1 MEAVFRIPSFKGGTG
16 LAIYTIRR
24 LLAAVPVVIGVIAV
38 VFILT
43 SIVPGDPAR
52 LIAGKTADPETIQR
66 IREELGL
73 NRPLWEQFTDFFK
86 GVLTFDLGRSYRN
99 NRPVTQ
105 VIMERL
111 PLTAKLAVSSTAL
124 AVVTGVSLG
133 VVSAV
138 KKDSMLD
145 HGGRVLALLGISA
158 PSFWIGLMVVLL
170 FCVKLRWIPGT
181 GTGDGGWLYLVLPVI
196 TLGMRPAAFITRLTR
211 SGMLEVLEQDYIQ
224 TAWAKGLPGRA
235 VVLGHALKNAMIP
248 VATVAGTCMAE
259 MMGGAIV
266 VEQFF
271 SLPGVG
277 RLGLEAIL
285 ARDFPVI
292 RGQVLLLALVFV
304 AVNLLVDLTYPL
316 FDPRIKY
323 GGKRRHE

>member
-1 MEAVFRIPSFKGGTG
+1 M
-16 LAIYTIRR
+16 AIYTIKR

-43 SIVPGDPAR
+43 NIVPGDPAR
-52 LIAGKTADPETIQR
+52 IIVGKTGDPETIQR

-86 GVLTFDLGRSYRN
+86 GLLTFDLGRSFRN

-105 VIMERL
+105 VLMERL

-124 AVVTGVSLG
+124 AVVTGVWLG

-138 KKDSMLD
+138 KKGTMLD
-145 HGGRVLALLGISA
+145 HGGRILALLGISA
-158 PSFWIGLMVVLL
+158 PSFWIGLVLVLL

-181 GTGDGGWLYLVLPVI
+181 GTGDGSWIYLVLPVI
-196 TLGMRPAAFITRLTR
+196 TLGIRPAAFIARLTR

-224 TAWAKGLPGRA
+224 MAWAKGLPGKA

-248 VATVAGTCMAE
+248 VVTVAGTCMAE

-266 VEQFF
+266 VEKFF
-271 SLPGVG
+271 SLPGIG

>member
-1 MEAVFRIPSFKGGTG
+1 M
-16 LAIYTIRR
+16 AIFTIKR

-43 SIVPGDPAR
+43 SVVPGDPAR
-52 LIAGKTADPETIQR
+52 LIVGKTGDPATIQR

-73 NRPLWEQFTDFFK
+73 NRPLWKQFTDFFK
-86 GVLTFDLGRSYRN
+86 GLLTFDLGKSYRN

-105 VIMERL
+105 VLMERL
-111 PLTAKLAVSSTAL
+111 PLTAKIAVSSTAL

-138 KKDSMLD
+138 KKGSILD
-145 HGGRVLALLGISA
+145 HGGRILALLGISA
-158 PSFWIGLMVVLL
+158 PSFWIGLMLVLL

-181 GTGDGGWLYLVLPVI
+181 GTGDGSWTYLILPVI
-196 TLGMRPAAFITRLTR
+196 TLGMRPAAFIARLIR
-211 SGMLEVLEQDYIQ
+211 SGMLEVLEQDYIR
-224 TAWAKGLPGRA
+224 TAWAKGLPGRT
-235 VVLGHALKNAMIP
+235 VVLGHGLKNAMIP
-248 VATVAGTCMAE
+248 VVTVAGTCMAE

-266 VEQFF
+266 VEELF
-271 SLPGVG
+271 SLPGIG

-304 AVNLLVDLTYPL
+304 ATNLLVDLTYPL
-316 FDPRIKY
+316 LDPRIKY
-323 GGKRRHE
+323 GGKWRHE

>member
-1 MEAVFRIPSFKGGTG
+1 MV
-16 LAIYTIRR
+16 IYTIKR

-52 LIAGKTADPETIQR
+52 IIAGKTADPETIQR

-73 NRPLWEQFTDFFK
+73 DRPLWEQFTDFFK

-124 AVVTGVSLG
+124 AVVAGVSLG

-138 KKDSMLD
+138 KKDFMLD

-158 PSFWIGLMVVLL
+158 PSFWIGLMLILL

-181 GTGDGGWLYLVLPVI
+181 GDGGWMYLVLPVI
-196 TLGMRPAAFITRLTR
+196 TLAIRPAAFIARLTR
-211 SGMLEVLEQDYIQ
+211 SGMLEVLGQDYIR

-248 VATVAGTCMAE
+248 VVTVAGTCMAE

-266 VEQFF
+266 VEKLF
-271 SLPGVG
+271 SLPGIG

-304 AVNLLVDLTYPL
+304 AANLLVDLTYPL

-323 GGKRRHE
+323 GGKGRHE

>member
-1 MEAVFRIPSFKGGTG
+1 MEAVFRIPPFKGGMVLTV
-16 LAIYTIRR
+16 YTIKR

-52 LIAGKTADPETIQR
+52 IIVGKTGDPATIQR

-73 NRPLWEQFTDFFK
+73 DRPLWEQFTDFFK
-86 GVLTFDLGRSYRN
+86 GLLTFDLGRSYRN

-105 VIMERL
+105 VLMERL
-111 PLTAKLAVSSTAL
+111 PLTAKFAVSSTAL

-138 KKDSMLD
+138 KKDSILD
-145 HGGRVLALLGISA
+145 HGGRILALLGISA
-158 PSFWIGLMVVLL
+158 PSFWIGLMLILL

-181 GTGDGGWLYLVLPVI
+181 GTGDGGWMYLVLPVI
-196 TLGMRPAAFITRLTR
+196 TLGIRPAAFIARLTR
-211 SGMLEVLEQDYIQ
+211 SGMLEVLGQDYIQ
-224 TAWAKGLPGRA
+224 TAWAKGLSGRV

-248 VATVAGTCMAE
+248 VVTVAGTCMAE

-266 VEQFF
+266 VEKLF
-271 SLPGVG
+271 SLPGIG

-304 AVNLLVDLTYPL
+304 ATNLLVDLTYPL

-323 GGKRRHE
+323 GGKGRHE

>member
-1 MEAVFRIPSFKGGTG
+1 
-16 LAIYTIRR
+16 LAIYTIKR

-43 SIVPGDPAR
+43 NIVPGDPAR
-52 LIAGKTADPETIQR
+52 IIVGKTGDPETIQR

-86 GVLTFDLGRSYRN
+86 GLLTFDLGRSFRN

-105 VIMERL
+105 VLMERL

-124 AVVTGVSLG
+124 AVVTGVWLG

-138 KKDSMLD
+138 KKGTMLD
-145 HGGRVLALLGISA
+145 HGGRILALLGISA
-158 PSFWIGLMVVLL
+158 PSFWIGLVLVLL

-181 GTGDGGWLYLVLPVI
+181 GTGDGSWIYLVLPVI
-196 TLGMRPAAFITRLTR
+196 TLGIRPAAFIARLTR

-224 TAWAKGLPGRA
+224 MAWAKGLPGKA

-248 VATVAGTCMAE
+248 VVTVAGTCMAE

-266 VEQFF
+266 VEKFF
-271 SLPGVG
+271 SLPGIG

>member
-1 MEAVFRIPSFKGGTG
+1 
-16 LAIYTIRR
+16 LAIYTIKR

-43 SIVPGDPAR
+43 NIVPGDPAR
-52 LIAGKTADPETIQR
+52 IIVGKTGDPETIQR

-86 GVLTFDLGRSYRN
+86 GLLTFDLGRSFRN

-105 VIMERL
+105 VLMERL

-124 AVVTGVSLG
+124 AVVTGVWLG

-138 KKDSMLD
+138 KKGTMLD
-145 HGGRVLALLGISA
+145 HGGRILALLGISA
-158 PSFWIGLMVVLL
+158 PSFWIGLVLVLL

-181 GTGDGGWLYLVLPVI
+181 GTGDGSWIYLVLPVI
-196 TLGMRPAAFITRLTR
+196 TLGIRPAAFIARLTR

-224 TAWAKGLPGRA
+224 MAWAKGLPGKA

-248 VATVAGTCMAE
+248 VVTVAGTCMAE

-266 VEQFF
+266 VEKFF
-271 SLPGVG
+271 SLPGIG

-304 AVNLLVDLTYPL
+304 VANLLVDLTYPL

-323 GGKRRHE
+323 GGKWRHE